1 MNKKTGLR
9 IVWLKK
15 TRSHHLVVMLSHI
28 KEEHIWL
35 LESLIFAVQTEMLVS
50 CKLQGFVLLIW
61 LLKPSFPWR
70 YVMQFS
76 VISSKLVKMSIFNA
90 IFWRFQATS
99 DALKYTKRLL
109 SIYTFILMHFY
120 WFSGTLIFDRNF
132 LISPYGCKGKF
143 SILTNFKI
151 PPKKRDILLRH
162 ILAKSNRIIKLLL
175 PETFIL
181 KLQANILDFSSENWN
196 FTFG

>member
-28 KEEHIWL
+28 KEEHICL
-35 LESLIFAVQTEMLVS
+35 LESLIFAVQTEMLIS

-61 LLKPSFPWR
+61 LLKPSFSWR

-76 VISSKLVKMSIFNA
+76 IISSKLVKMSIFNA

-109 SIYTFILMHFY
+109 SIYTFILIHFL
-120 WFSGTLIFDRNF
+120 LIFWNINF
-132 LISPYGCKGKF
+132 RSKF
-143 SILTNFKI
+143 PHFPLWLQRKIFNFDKI
-151 PPKKRDILLRH
+151 
-162 ILAKSNRIIKLLL
+162 
-175 PETFIL
+175 
-181 KLQANILDFSSENWN
+181 QN
-196 FTFG
+196 FT